1 MRDVRYAFRLLVR
14 DPGFASIA
22 IVVLALGIGANA
34 AIFSVVNAALLR
46 PLPYPDGARLMVVWD
61 RLSKLGIAQFP
72 VSYANYLDYKSEN
85 RVFEDVAAFS
95 SAEFNLTTAEQ
106 AERVPGVY
114 VSANLLAM
122 LGVAL
127 AAGRVFLPEEN
138 GAGRDNVVV
147 LSDSLWRRR
156 FGSDPGVLG
165 KTMMLDG
172 NALQIVG
179 ILPRAF
185 VFAPVNPP
193 PEVWMPLRPPPD
205 PSRTAGALDVIAR
218 LKSGVSV
225 EQARADM
232 AAVAHGVE
240 ERYHPYRGP
249 HGEDAGYGVS
259 VTPLRD
265 QLYGGMRRGMLVLL
279 AAVAFVLLIACAN
292 VANLLL
298 VRTAGRRR
306 EIAVRRALGAG
317 RLRLARQLLV
327 ESVTLSL
334 AGGALGLLLALWGVS
349 ALPALMPAGLPHLE
363 NIPVDARVLSFT
375 LLVSLGAG
383 LVFGTAPLVEGSDLH
398 LTEALKEGGRGMAGG
413 TRSGRLRHVLI
424 TAEIALS
431 LVLVI
436 GAGLLIKSFVRL
448 TIVDPGFRAEKL
460 ITARISLPESQYRE
474 DHLVTAFFH
483 DLVERARAVPGV
495 RSASVVSRLP
505 LTGGPGGDPFSI
517 EGRPY
522 DASGRTPQVA
532 NQQVVGADYFRTMQI
547 PLLAGR
553 VFAERESQPVAVI
566 NQTMARGFW
575 PAALSDAI
583 GRRIVLGAPRPGA
596 PWLTIVGI
604 VGDVRNS
611 SLDAQ
616 PLPQMYVPVEH
627 APPRSMALVIRTV
640 GDPENVIAAVRAQIF
655 AFVPNLPLYDVK
667 TMAEREAATVAQPQ
681 FQTVLLGLF
690 AALAVALAAI
700 GIYGV
705 IAQSVAQRTHEIGI
719 RIALGAEPASVLKL
733 VLREGLI
740 VGIAGL
746 ALGLVATLAVVRLLS
761 GLLYEVPAFDPATF
775 LSASVLLMAVVL
787 AACYIPARR
796 AARLDPMSALRWE

>member
-1 MRDVRYAFRLLVR
+1 M
-14 DPGFASIA
+14 
-22 IVVLALGIGANA
+22 
-34 AIFSVVNAALLR
+34 
-46 PLPYPDGARLMVVWD
+46 
-61 RLSKLGIAQFP
+61 
-72 VSYANYLDYKSEN
+72 
-85 RVFEDVAAFS
+85 
-95 SAEFNLTTAEQ
+95 
-106 AERVPGVY
+106 
-114 VSANLLAM
+114 
-122 LGVAL
+122 
-127 AAGRVFLPEEN
+127 GRIFLPEEN
-138 GAGRDNVVV
+138 ASGHDNVVV

-156 FGSDPGVLG
+156 FGGDPGVLG
-165 KTMMLDG
+165 KMIMLDG

-185 VFAPVNPP
+185 SLVPVNPP

-205 PSRTAGALDVIAR
+205 PGRTAGALELIAR
-218 LKSGVSV
+218 LKSGVTL
-225 EQARADM
+225 EQARDDM

-265 QLYGGMRRGMLVLL
+265 QLYGGMRRGILMLLT
-279 AAVAFVLLIACAN
+279 AVAFVLLIACAN

-298 VRTAGRRR
+298 VRTARRRR
-306 EIAVRRALGAG
+306 EIAVRRTLGAG
-317 RLRLARQLLV
+317 RLRLARQLLI
-327 ESVTLSL
+327 ESVVLAL

-349 ALPALMPAGLPHLE
+349 ALPALMPAGLPRLE
-363 NIPVDARVLSFT
+363 TIPLDARVLSFT
-375 LLVSLGAG
+375 LLVSLVTGI
-383 LVFGTAPLVEGSDLH
+383 VFGVAPLVEGSGVH
-398 LTEALKEGGRGMAGG
+398 LAEALREGGRGMAGG

-424 TAEIALS
+424 IAEIALS

-436 GAGLLIKSFVRL
+436 GAGLLIRSFVRL
-448 TIVDPGFRAEKL
+448 TSVDPGFHAQHL

-495 RSASVVSRLP
+495 QSASVVSRLP

-553 VFAERESQPVAVI
+553 ALAERESQPVAVI

-575 PAALSDAI
+575 HGAPSDAI

-596 PWLTIVGI
+596 AWLSIVGI

-611 SLDAQ
+611 SLDAH
-616 PLPQMYVPVEH
+616 PLPQMYVSVEH
-627 APPRSMALVIRTV
+627 APQRSLALVIRTA

-667 TMAEREAATVAQPQ
+667 TMAERERATVAQPR

-719 RIALGAEPASVLKL
+719 RIALGAQPASVLKL

-746 ALGLVATLAVVRLLS
+746 ALGLAATLAVVRLLS

-775 LSASVLLMAVVL
+775 LGASVLLMAVVL

-796 AARLDPMSALRWE
+796 AARLDPMIALRWE

>member
-1 MRDVRYAFRLLVR
+1 MRDIRYAFRILLR
-14 DPGFASIA
+14 DPAFAVIA
-22 IVVLALGIGANA
+22 IVALSLGIGANT

-46 PLPYPDGARLMVVWD
+46 PLPYPDGSRLMVVWD

-72 VSYANYLDYKSEN
+72 VSYANYLDYKTGN

-114 VSANLLAM
+114 VSANLLAV
-122 LGVAL
+122 LGVAP

-156 FGSDPGVLG
+156 FGGDPNVLG
-165 KTMMLDG
+165 KTIILDG
-172 NALQIVG
+172 NALQIMG

-185 VFAPVNPP
+185 SFAALNPP

-205 PSRTAGALDVIAR
+205 PGRTAGALELIAR
-218 LKSGVSV
+218 LKAGVTV
-225 EQARADM
+225 ENARADM
-232 AAVAHGVE
+232 TAVAHGIE

-265 QLYGGMRRGMLVLL
+265 QLYGGLRQGLLILL

-298 VRTAGRRR
+298 IRTAGRRR

-317 RLRLARQLLV
+317 RLRLARQLLI
-327 ESVTLSL
+327 ESVTLAL
-334 AGGALGLLLALWGVS
+334 AGGALGLLLALWGMN
-349 ALPALMPAGLPHLE
+349 ALPALMPAGLPRLE
-363 NIPVDARVLSFT
+363 TIPLDARVFSFT
-375 LLVSLGAG
+375 LLVSLVTG
-383 LVFGTAPLVEGSDLH
+383 LVFGVAPLVEGSGLH

-436 GAGLLIKSFVRL
+436 GSGLLIKSFVRL
-448 TIVDPGFRAEKL
+448 TSVDPGFRAGKL

-483 DLVERARAVPGV
+483 DLVERMRAVPGV
-495 RSASVVSRLP
+495 QSASIVSRLP

-517 EGRPY
+517 EGRLY

-532 NQQVVGADYFRTMQI
+532 NQQVVGAEYFRTMQI

-553 VFAERESQPVAVI
+553 VFAEREPQPVAVI
-566 NQTMARGFW
+566 NQTMAYGFW
-575 PAALSDAI
+575 SAAPSDAI

-596 PWLTIVGI
+596 AWLTIVGI

-611 SLDAQ
+611 SLDAP

-627 APPRSMALVIRTV
+627 APARSMALVMRTA
-640 GDPENVIAAVRAQIF
+640 GDPESVISAVRAQIF
-655 AFVPNLPLYDVK
+655 SYDSNVPLYDIK
-667 TMAEREAATVAQPQ
+667 TMAEREAVTVAQPR
-681 FQTVLLGLF
+681 FQALLLGLF
-690 AALAVALAAI
+690 AALALALAAI

-719 RIALGAEPASVLKL
+719 RIALGAQPASVLRL
-733 VLREGLI
+733 VLREGLV
-740 VGIAGL
+740 VGLGGL
-746 ALGLVATLAVVRLLS
+746 ALGLAATLAVVRLLS

-775 LSASVLLMAVVL
+775 MSASVLLMAVVL

-796 AARLDPMSALRWE
+796 AARLDPMIALRWE

>member
-1 MRDVRYAFRLLVR
+1 MRDVRYALRILLR
-14 DPGFASIA
+14 DPGFAIVA
-22 IVVLALGIGANA
+22 ILALALGIGANT
-34 AIFSVVNAALLR
+34 AIFSLVNAALLR
-46 PLPYPDGARLMVVWD
+46 PLPYPDGSRLMVVWD

-72 VSYANYLDYKSEN
+72 VSYANYLDYKSGN

-114 VSANLLAM
+114 VSSNLLEM
-122 LGVAL
+122 LSAVP

-138 GAGRDNVVV
+138 AAGRDNVVV

-156 FGSDPGVLG
+156 FGAHPGVLG

-185 VFAPVNPP
+185 SFAPVNPP
-193 PEVWMPLRPPPD
+193 PEVWMPVRPPPD
-205 PSRTAGALDVIAR
+205 PGRTAGALELIAR
-218 LKSGVSV
+218 LKPGVTV

-249 HGEDAGYGVS
+249 HGEDAGYNVS
-259 VTPLRD
+259 VAPLRD
-265 QLYGGMRRGMLVLL
+265 QLYGGMRRGLLVLL

-298 VRTAGRRR
+298 ARMVGRRR

-327 ESVTLSL
+327 ESVTLAL
-334 AGGALGLLLALWGVS
+334 AGGALGLLLAMWGVS
-349 ALPALMPAGLPHLE
+349 AMPALMPAGLPRLE
-363 NIPVDARVLSFT
+363 TIPLDARVLSFT
-375 LLVSLGAG
+375 LLVSLVTG
-383 LVFGTAPLVEGSDLH
+383 LGFGVAPLVEGSGLR
-398 LTEALKEGGRGMAGG
+398 LTEALKEGGRGSAGG
-413 TRSGRLRHVLI
+413 ARSGRLRRSLI

-448 TIVDPGFRAEKL
+448 TGVDPGFHAQHL

-483 DLVERARAVPGV
+483 DLVERTRAVPGV
-495 RSASVVSRLP
+495 QSASVVSRLP

-517 EGRPY
+517 QGRPY
-522 DASGRTPQVA
+522 DASSRTPQVA
-532 NQQVVGADYFRTMQI
+532 NQQVVGADYFRVMQI

-553 VFAERESQPVAVI
+553 AFAERESQPVAVI
-566 NQTMARGFW
+566 NQKMARGFW
-575 PAALSDAI
+575 PAAPSDAI

-596 PWLTIVGI
+596 AWLTIVGI

-611 SLDAQ
+611 SLDAP
-616 PLPQMYVPVEH
+616 PLPQMYVPVERLP
-627 APPRSMALVIRTV
+627 ARSMALVIRTA
-640 GDPENVIAAVRAQIF
+640 GDPESVISAVRARIF
-655 AFVPNLPLYDVK
+655 AFVPNLPLYDVQ
-667 TMAEREAATVAQPQ
+667 TMSARARATVGQPR
-681 FQTVLLGLF
+681 FQTLLLGLF
-690 AALAVALAAI
+690 AALALALAAI

-705 IAQSVAQRTHEIGI
+705 IAQSAVQRTQEIGI
-719 RIALGAEPASVLKL
+719 RMALGAQPASVLQL

-740 VGIAGL
+740 VGLAGI
-746 ALGLVATLAVVRLLS
+746 ALGLAATLAVVRLLS
-761 GLLYEVPAFDPATF
+761 SLLYEVPAFDPATF
-775 LSASVLLMAVVL
+775 LGASVLLMAVVM

-796 AARLDPMSALRWE
+796 AARLDPMIALRWE